1 MKTLILTAMALGL
14 SFTAST
20 SESDLNK
27 NSLNTLLT
35 TNDLSVSGDV
45 HSYETFKSIYE
56 NAIKNNANIENTC
69 EVVKTEMAECIH
81 WLTYDLGDTAI
92 AYKVYLPGNKLVS
105 NRLDVS
111 RGD

>member
-14 SFTAST
+14 SFTASA
-20 SESDLNK
+20 SDLNK
-27 NSLNTLLT
+27 NALNALLT
-35 TNDLSVSGDV
+35 TNNLSISGDV

-56 NAIKNNANIENTC
+56 NAIDNNANIENTC
-69 EVVKTEMAECIH
+69 EVLTKETAQCVL
-81 WLTYDLGDTAI
+81 WLTYDFGDTAV

-105 NRLDVS
+105 NKLNVS